1 MGELLAFLSAC
12 CFASSNVTIIRG
24 VKSSGGE
31 NGAFLSILLTVALGG
46 GIFLVQSAS
55 RGWATLH
62 ASSMLWFAF
71 AGIMTIFIGRV
82 FSYASIQNLGAMR
95 ASAVKR
101 LTPLFSVMVGV
112 GFLGE
117 TLDLAMTVGTLLIIG
132 SFAVLIRQS
141 LHERA
146 AVPRSVEQPRRTLSE
161 RLGGLAFVYG
171 PVSSMAYAIGYVARK
186 QGLVMMPDAA
196 FGTMFGAIT
205 GALVFVVMA
214 QFADSYRAAVKQTF
228 TVFNPWL
235 LLAGSLN
242 SAGQVLYFMALSHS
256 TISRVAMISSIEAIL
271 TIFITVAVT
280 RSVRQVNGPVVLAA
294 MLGVAGT
301 VMIMVQ

>member
-24 VKSSGGE
+24 VRTSGGE
-31 NGAFLSILLTVALGG
+31 NGAFLSILLTATLGG
-46 GIFLVQSAS
+46 SIWLAKCAVK
-55 RGWATLH
+55 GWPVMQPV
-62 ASSMLWFAF
+62 SMLWFAF
-71 AGIMTIFIGRV
+71 AGILTIFIGRV
-82 FSYASIQNLGAMR
+82 FSYASIQQLGAMR

-101 LTPLFSVMVGV
+101 LTPLFSVMLGV

-117 TLDLAMTVGTLLIIG
+117 SLDLPMVVGTLLILC

-141 LHERA
+141 LVERG
-146 AVPRSVEQPRRTLSE
+146 AVARVEGQPKGTLLE

-186 QGLVMMPDAA
+186 QGMVLMPDAA

-205 GALVFVVMA
+205 GALVFVAMA
-214 QFADSYRAAVKQTF
+214 PFAASYRASVKQTF

-235 LLAGSLN
+235 LMAGSLN

-271 TIFITVAVT
+271 TIFIVAVVS
-280 RSVRQVNGPVVLAA
+280 RSMFQVNGPVVLAA
-294 MLGVAGT
+294 ILGVAGT
-301 VMIMVQ
+301 VLIMFQ